1 MTYKQGKKII
11 DSIFEATA
19 RGYET
24 DAQRLSI
31 FRISLWF
38 DRGEIGARTF
48 DRLNNYIFDKT
59 AFEIASRA

>member
-1 MTYKQGKKII
+1 MTYNQGKEII
-11 DSIFEATA
+11 NCIFEATA

-31 FRISLWF
+31 SRISLWF

-48 DRLNNYIFDKT
+48 ERLNSYIFDKT
-59 AFEIASRA
+59 AFEIAARA